1 MLTKFCI
8 LLFGCPLLATPAID
22 LPEVRTAYRFAVESE
37 VLTKTLFVNLTAV
50 GKNDD
55 PVLIAY
61 KGAVGTMMA
70 AYAHGLN
77 EKKQIFRDG
86 RELLEYAVATEP
98 DNVEIRC
105 IRLSVQENVPKI
117 TGYRKNQEEDKAFIL
132 QHYASMKDADAQAFV
147 KGFAG
152 QSESFTESERQSLSL
167 R

>member
-1 MLTKFCI
+1 MLAKLYI
-8 LLFGCPLLATPAID
+8 LLFGCVLLATPAID
-22 LPEVRTAYRFAVESE
+22 LTEIRTAYRSAAESE
-37 VLTKTLFVNLTAV
+37 VLTKTLFDDLTAV
-50 GKNDD
+50 GKSDD

-70 AYAHGLN
+70 AYADELN
-77 EKKQIFRDG
+77 EKKQFFKDG
-86 RELLEYAVATEP
+86 RELLEYAVATAP

-132 QHYASMKDADAQAFV
+132 QNYASMKDADARAFV